1 MATAH
6 ERFVILRR
14 AGRPEHEQSQPS
26 TRAVTPAGLFGL
38 VLPRDAKAGL
48 SPTSSTGTW
57 AMPAV
62 SCISLSSASLG
73 SGLTPG
79 SVEAL
84 ERNRWT
90 VVGRRALHSFIAERP
105 GHALEL
111 LAKVIAPARVARRSA
126 TELPGS
132 LARPGRPQGCPRWG
146 NWRIL
151 GLMIQFS

>member
-1 MATAH
+1 MDFGLSAEEQSFREEVSSWMH
-6 ERFVILRR
+6 EHLTGEFAQL
-14 AGRPEHEQSQPS
+14 AGR
-26 TRAVTPAGLFGL
+26 GG
-38 VLPRDAKAGL
+38 
-48 SPTSSTGTW
+48 
-57 AMPAV
+57 
-62 SCISLSSASLG
+62 
-73 SGLTPG
+73 PG
-79 SVEAL
+79 DE
-84 ERNRWT
+84 
-90 VVGRRALHSFIAERP
+90 HSFIAERP